1 MERPTHSVDLK
12 ARHLNRWRAFCVLG
26 SPSVIIRILTP
37 VLVIYFLV
45 MTYGDEW
52 FPGVMLVVV
61 AVCTVV
67 LVGGVWMLVSLS

>member
-1 MERPTHSVDLK
+1 MSGPPGVKTV
-12 ARHLNRWRAFCVLG
+12 AAFLRSGV
-26 SPSVIIRILTP
+26 VITRIHAP
-37 VLVIYFLV
+37 VLVLYFLA

-52 FPGVMLVVV
+52 FPSAMLVVV